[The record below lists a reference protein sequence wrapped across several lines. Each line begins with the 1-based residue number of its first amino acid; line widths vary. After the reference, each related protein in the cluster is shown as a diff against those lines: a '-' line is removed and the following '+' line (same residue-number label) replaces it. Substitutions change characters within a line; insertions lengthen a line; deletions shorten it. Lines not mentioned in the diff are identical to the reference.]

1 MKLTFWG
8 AARQVTGSMFLLEL
22 KDSYKILIDC
32 GTDYDKRHF
41 NSSGKLFNFNP
52 AELDLV
58 LLTHAHLDHSGNIP
72 LLFLNGYKGQV
83 LCTAATLSLVQILL
97 NDSAS
102 INSRKL
108 KKNLQLNGKIRYAPE
123 PALEGIY
130 LEKQVDD
137 ATSRFVTLPFNQRF
151 EVRKGLWVNFIPTGH
166 LLGAANIVIE
176 AEEDGTTKKIAFS
189 GDVGR
194 ANYPLL
200 KDPQGLPQVDY
211 LVCESTYGN
220 RSHEDE
226 NPEQMLEDII
236 KQTCVDISGRLIIPA
251 FSTGRT
257 QSLLFVLNKLHR
269 QGRLPRI
276 KTFADSPMAFLSTRV
291 YGDYVDLM
299 NEEAQDFKREYGDL
313 FDFDNLI
320 QIDNYKDSKAISD
333 YYEPC
338 IIISSSGMLA
348 GGRMQMHVKKNI
360 KNPYSTILLV
370 GYSAEGTPGY
380 DLLTGSRVLKLKGKS
395 FPVLANVVTTDVF
408 SGHADRED
416 LINFVKPQKALKKVF
431 LVHGE
436 QPSLEA
442 FKEGLEKEGFNN
454 VVIPDRGECFEL

>member
-1 MKLTFWG
+1 
-8 AARQVTGSMFLLEL
+8 MFLLEL

-41 NSSGKLFNFNP
+41 NSPKNLFNFNP

-102 INSRKL
+102 LNSRKL
-108 KKNLQLNGKIRYAPE
+108 KKRMSLRGASVHNEDMDGL
-123 PALEGIY
+123 Y
-130 LEKQVDD
+130 LEKQAQD
-137 ATSRFVTLPFNQRF
+137 ATTNFVTLPFNQNF
-151 EVRKGLWVNFIPTGH
+151 EVRKGLRVKFIPTGH
-166 LLGAANIVIE
+166 LLGAANIVLE
-176 AEEDGTTKKIAFS
+176 VDEDGTTKKIAFS

-194 ANYPLL
+194 ADYPLL

-226 NPEQMLEDII
+226 NPEALLEEVIT
-236 KQTCVDISGRLIIPA
+236 KTCVDISGRLIIPA

-257 QSLLFVLNKLHR
+257 QSLLFVLHKLYKK
-269 QGRLPRI
+269 GKLPRI
-276 KTFADSPMAFLSTRV
+276 KIFADSPMAFLSTKV
-291 YGDYVDLM
+291 YEDYVDQL
-299 NEEAQDFKREYGDL
+299 NDEAQDFAKEHGGL
-313 FDFDNLI
+313 FDFENLI
-320 QIDNYKDSKAISD
+320 QIDNYKDSKAISN

-348 GGRMQMHVKKNI
+348 GGRMQMHIKKNI
-360 KNPYSTILLV
+360 QNPYSTILLV

-380 DLLTGSRVLKLKGKS
+380 DLITGNRTIRLKGKS
-395 FPVLANVVTTDVF
+395 YHVLANVVTTDVF

-416 LINFVKPQKALKKVF
+416 LINFVKPQKALKKLF

-436 QPSLEA
+436 PPSLDALKESFEVMG
-442 FKEGLEKEGFNN
+442 FKD
-454 VVIPDRGECFEL
+454 VTIPGRGESFEL